1 MQSLKNLGREN
12 QFKKY
17 TNLEIESYKKRLAS
31 SILTNMAIDCEY
43 LIKDSSAKEYI
54 SKYTEEV
61 ILKPDMKN
69 KIMGITFKLVNMKLK
84 HYSDDGEK
92 SEMLYPVINKYKG
105 YDLIETLFFRLDSN
119 GTIDTQTVPMIEK
132 KIIL

>member
-43 LIKDSSAKEYI
+43 LIKNSSAKEYI

-92 SEMLYPVINKYKG
+92 SEILYPVINKYKG
-105 YDLIETLFFRLDSN
+105 YDLIETLFFRLDTN
-119 GTIDTQTVPMIEK
+119 GTIDTQIIPMIER